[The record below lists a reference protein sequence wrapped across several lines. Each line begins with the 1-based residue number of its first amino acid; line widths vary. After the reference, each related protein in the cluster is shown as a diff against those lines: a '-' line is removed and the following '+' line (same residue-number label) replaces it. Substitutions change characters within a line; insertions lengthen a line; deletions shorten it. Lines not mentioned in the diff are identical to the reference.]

1 MIVFVSFCFV
11 LIQDTYCKLTL
22 LRPRCHGETEEE
34 GIVLSVILFPHYLA
48 RNKGTKNNRIGRSEY
63 LYSNYSVS
71 VNVLGVLNLG
81 ILYSKPIRLVRWADS

>member
-1 MIVFVSFCFV
+1 MAGGGEQTIQTSLFMIVFVSFCFV

-63 LYSNYSVS
+63 LYSNYSV
-71 VNVLGVLNLG
+71 
-81 ILYSKPIRLVRWADS
+81 